1 MPMRVSVNVNNF
13 LLSKRREAAYTNILL
28 DVILLREPH
37 LELSKRVLQ
46 CCQSLVDG
54 YIAVHTFS
62 NMFYILHET
71 ENFSI
76 EDCRNTFNKLLYV
89 FDAASLNKSDI
100 IAAVNNEAF
109 DDLEDSMQNED
120 SISSG
125 IDYIVTRN
133 YKDFEKSTVPA
144 IAPEDFLTLVHAEK

>member
-1 MPMRVSVNVNNF
+1 MKV
-13 LLSKRREAAYTNILL
+13 LIDTNIFL

-62 NMFYILHET
+62 NMFYVLHET
-71 ENFSI
+71 EDFSI

-89 FDAASLNKSDI
+89 FDVASLNKSDV
-100 IAAVNNEAF
+100 IAAINNEAF
-109 DDLEDSMQNED
+109 DDLEDSMQNEA
-120 SISSG
+120 SVSSG
-125 IDYIVTRN
+125 IEYIVTRN
-133 YKDFEKSTVPA
+133 CKDFEKSTVPA
-144 IAPEDFLTLVHAEK
+144 ITPEDFLTLVHAEK

>member
-1 MPMRVSVNVNNF
+1 MKV
-13 LLSKRREAAYTNILL
+13 LIDTNILL

-37 LELSKRVLQ
+37 LELSRRVLQ
-46 CCQSLVDG
+46 CCLSLVDG

-71 ENFSI
+71 EDFTI
-76 EDCRNTFNKLLYV
+76 EECRNVFNKFLYV
-89 FDAASLNKSDI
+89 FDVASLDKSDM

-109 DDLEDSMQNED
+109 DDLEDSMQNEA
-120 SISSG
+120 SVSSG

-133 YKDFEKSTVPA
+133 SKDFEKSTVPA
-144 IAPEDFLTLVHAEK
+144 ITSEDFLTLIHAK

>member
-1 MPMRVSVNVNNF
+1 MKVLVD
-13 LLSKRREAAYTNILL
+13 TNILL

-71 ENFSI
+71 EDFTI
-76 EDCRNTFNKLLYV
+76 EECRDTFNKLLYV
-89 FDAASLNKSDI
+89 FDVASLDKSDVI
-100 IAAVNNEAF
+100 SAVNNEAF
-109 DDLEDSMQNED
+109 DDLEDSMQHQS
-120 SISSG
+120 SIACKL
-125 IDYIVTRN
+125 DYIITRN
-133 YKDFEKSTVPA
+133 VEDFEKATVPA
-144 IAPEDFLTLVHAEK
+144 VTPEDFLTLIHAK

>member
-1 MPMRVSVNVNNF
+1 MKV
-13 LLSKRREAAYTNILL
+13 LIDTNILL

-71 ENFSI
+71 EDFAI

-89 FDAASLNKSDI
+89 FDVASLNKSDV
-100 IAAVNNEAF
+100 IAAVNNETFA
-109 DDLEDSMQNED
+109 DLEDSMQHQ
-120 SISSG
+120 SSVASEL
-125 IDYIVTRN
+125 DYIVTRN
-133 YKDFEKSTVPA
+133 IKDFEKSNVPA
-144 IAPEDFLTLVHAEK
+144 VTPEKFLELVHAEE

>member
-1 MPMRVSVNVNNF
+1 MKV
-13 LLSKRREAAYTNILL
+13 LIDTNILL

-71 ENFSI
+71 EDFSI
-76 EDCRNTFNKLLYV
+76 EECRNTFNKLLYV
-89 FDAASLNKSDI
+89 FDVATLDKSDV

-109 DDLEDSMQNED
+109 NDLEDSMQHQ
-120 SISSG
+120 SSVASRL
-125 IDYIVTRN
+125 DCIVTRN
-133 YKDFEKSTVPA
+133 TSDFEKSTVPA
-144 IAPEDFLTLVHAEK
+144 LTPEDFLALIHAE

>member
-1 MPMRVSVNVNNF
+1 MKV
-13 LLSKRREAAYTNILL
+13 LIDTNILL

-71 ENFSI
+71 EDFTI
-76 EDCRNTFNKLLYV
+76 EECRDTFNKLLYV
-89 FDAASLNKSDI
+89 FDVASLDKSDVI
-100 IAAVNNEAF
+100 SAVNNEAF
-109 DDLEDSMQNED
+109 DDLEDSMQHQS
-120 SISSG
+120 SIACKL
-125 IDYIVTRN
+125 DYIITRN
-133 YKDFEKSTVPA
+133 VEDFEKATVPA
-144 IAPEDFLTLVHAEK
+144 VTPEEFLKLVHVE

>member
-1 MPMRVSVNVNNF
+1 MVEKKQLRQC
-13 LLSKRREAAYTNILL
+13 RENMKVLIDTNILL
-28 DVILLREPH
+28 DVILLREPY

-71 ENFSI
+71 EGFSI

-89 FDAASLNKSDI
+89 FDVASLNKSDLI
-100 IAAVNNEAF
+100 TAVNNEAF
-109 DDLEDSMQNED
+109 DDLEDAMQNEA
-120 SISSG
+120 SVSSK
-125 IDYIVTRN
+125 IDFIVTRN
-133 YKDFEKSTVPA
+133 CKDFENSTVPA
-144 IAPEDFLTLVHAEK
+144 VTPEDFLTLVHADL

>member
-1 MPMRVSVNVNNF
+1 MKV
-13 LLSKRREAAYTNILL
+13 LIDTNILL

-54 YIAVHTFS
+54 YIAVHSFS

-71 ENFSI
+71 EDFSI

-89 FDAASLNKSDI
+89 FDVASLDKSDL
-100 IAAVNNEAF
+100 IAAVNNDAF
-109 DDLEDSMQNED
+109 DDLEDSMQYQS
-120 SISSG
+120 SIASKL
-125 IDYIVTRN
+125 DYIVTRN
-133 YKDFEKSTVPA
+133 VEDFENTTIPA
-144 IAPEDFLTLVHAEK
+144 VTPETFLKLVHAENI

>member
-1 MPMRVSVNVNNF
+1 MKV
-13 LLSKRREAAYTNILL
+13 LIDTNILL

-62 NMFYILHET
+62 NMFYVLHET
-71 ENFSI
+71 EDFSI

-89 FDAASLNKSDI
+89 FDVASLNKSDV
-100 IAAVNNEAF
+100 IAAINNEAF
-109 DDLEDSMQNED
+109 DDLEDSMQNEA
-120 SISSG
+120 SVSSG

-133 YKDFEKSTVPA
+133 CKDFGKSTVPA
-144 IAPEDFLTLVHAEK
+144 ITPEDFLTLVHAD

>member
-1 MPMRVSVNVNNF
+1 MQCGENMKVLVD
-13 LLSKRREAAYTNILL
+13 TNILL

-71 ENFSI
+71 EDFSV
-76 EDCRNTFNKLLYV
+76 EECRNTFNKLLYV
-89 FDAASLNKSDI
+89 FDVATLDKSDV
-100 IAAVNNEAF
+100 IAAVSNEAF
-109 DDLEDSMQNED
+109 DDLEDSMQHQ
-120 SISSG
+120 SSVASRL
-125 IDYIVTRN
+125 DYIVTRN
-133 YKDFEKSTVPA
+133 IADFKKSTVPTVT
-144 IAPEDFLTLVHAEK
+144 PEEFLRLVHAEIR